1 MQGNWHLLH
10 ECKWHCGPSWTQVQY
25 KSYSRKKNKTLHTT
39 VNKDSAYEKIV
50 LYRNPDLS
58 VLTLSLLL
66 ITTFFPYVY
75 S

>member
-1 MQGNWHLLH
+1 MPPSEWLQMALWAQLDS
-10 ECKWHCGPSWTQVQY
+10 GPIQ
-25 KSYSRKKNKTLHTT
+25 KLFKKKKNKTLHTT

-58 VLTLSLLL
+58 VPTLSLLL